1 MASARRNSNS
11 NSDTANISNKEL
23 AQSKYYDPITH
34 YLDIMSQEYITSS
47 KSHLTNDKK
56 TFTTVSKL
64 ISPRPATVFK
74 YMLDRLHAKKILSS
88 NDIFNK
94 SIEGLTFDTSIS
106 TYENGYT
113 LNKCREMP
121 FTGDSETTP
130 PRELQDNL
138 TEFMESGK
146 RIFVGF
152 IKLGL
157 DPDMNDMVRR
167 AIRAI
172 AAVEGHMNSFIID
185 KKNKQVIRF
194 EPKGITSYM
203 SPWCKIDVKLYLI
216 NSLRDARMKK
226 EIEGYEFISTSAIG
240 SWFSR
245 LLNKAIMPQGF
256 DIYCQTYSI
265 YSVLLY
271 CLNMDLLSKEKIF
284 SLFSTIT
291 QEKAKLFQ
299 KYFLEF
305 HLEAFK
311 ILLSNG
317 ESKRPEKVS
326 KTHTSKPKTK
336 KQSESNSKSNSESIN
351 NFELLSSNS
360 SQSSRTSRKP
370 VSGKS
375 KKKSNK
381 AARKKLSNKSNSNNN
396 FNLV

>member
-1 MASARRNSNS
+1 MASARANSNNNS
-11 NSDTANISNKEL
+11 NTSNVSNAEL

-47 KSHLTNDKK
+47 KSHRIDDKE

-74 YMLDRLHAKKILSS
+74 YMVDRLEAKRLLSS

-94 SIEGLTFDTSIS
+94 SIEGLTFDTSAS
-106 TYENGYT
+106 EYDRGYT

-138 TEFMESGK
+138 TEFMGTDK

-157 DPDMNDMVRR
+157 DPELNDMVRR

-185 KKNKQVIRF
+185 KKHKQVIRF

-226 EIEGYEFISTSAIG
+226 EIERYEFISTSAIG

-245 LLNKAIMPQGF
+245 LLTKAIMPQGF

-271 CLNMDLLSKEKIF
+271 CMNMDLLSKEKIF
-284 SLFSTIT
+284 SLFATIT

-311 ILLSNG
+311 ILLSA
-317 ESKRPEKVS
+317 EKPITPKKVS
-326 KTHTSKPKTK
+326 KSNTK
-336 KQSESNSKSNSESIN
+336 QQSRSNSESNNN
-351 NFELLSSNS
+351 NFVNLEQESNS
-360 SQSSRTSRKP
+360 SQSSRTSRNG

-375 KKKSNK
+375 KQKSTK
-381 AARKKLSNKSNSNNN
+381 AAARKKSSNNNN
-396 FNLV
+396 FNLI

>member
-1 MASARRNSNS
+1 
-11 NSDTANISNKEL
+11 
-23 AQSKYYDPITH
+23 
-34 YLDIMSQEYITSS
+34 
-47 KSHLTNDKK
+47 
-56 TFTTVSKL
+56 
-64 ISPRPATVFK
+64 
-74 YMLDRLHAKKILSS
+74 
-88 NDIFNK
+88 
-94 SIEGLTFDTSIS
+94 
-106 TYENGYT
+106 
-113 LNKCREMP
+113 
-121 FTGDSETTP
+121 
-130 PRELQDNL
+130 
-138 TEFMESGK
+138 
-146 RIFVGF
+146 
-152 IKLGL
+152 
-157 DPDMNDMVRR
+157 
-167 AIRAI
+167 
-172 AAVEGHMNSFIID
+172 
-185 KKNKQVIRF
+185 
-194 EPKGITSYM
+194 
-203 SPWCKIDVKLYLI
+203 
-216 NSLRDARMKK
+216 MKK

-284 SLFSTIT
+284 SLFATIT

-326 KTHTSKPKTK
+326 RTHTSKPKTK

-360 SQSSRTSRKP
+360 SQSSRTSRKG

-381 AARKKLSNKSNSNNN
+381 AARKKSSNKSNSNNN